1 MIFPVLHPDDSA
13 YLLSDENKRD
23 TVDVI
28 DTLHFPEFCVE
39 QLKAMACELDFLKMP
54 GSMLNTCERVSRNF
68 ALSRQLGFRVFSRH
82 RSCVKVGF
90 STPLLT
96 SSCLHTRIY
105 VSFARSLASLVL
117 KFLKIIRNG

>member
-68 ALSRQLGFRVFSRH
+68 ALSQQLGFRVFS
-82 RSCVKVGF
+82 
-90 STPLLT
+90 LYL
-96 SSCLHTRIY
+96 
-105 VSFARSLASLVL
+105 
-117 KFLKIIRNG
+117 